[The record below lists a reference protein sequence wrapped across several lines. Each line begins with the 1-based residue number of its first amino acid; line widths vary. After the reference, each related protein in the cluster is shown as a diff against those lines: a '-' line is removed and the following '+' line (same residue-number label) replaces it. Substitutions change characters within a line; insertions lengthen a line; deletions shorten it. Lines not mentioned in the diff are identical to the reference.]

1 MASGRVEPLQ
11 VVEATRGVQLD
22 RGQARQ
28 ECDRLCLGADLP
40 RRRSR
45 AAAGGLLGPE
55 RRTHLVPA
63 FLDPENGTTR
73 DWLRAQAAKG
83 ATLVSMCDGSL
94 VVAGTGLLD
103 GRRATGQFASAD
115 KRREQFP
122 TVHWVANT
130 RFVHDGQFISSSGVS
145 ASLPTAMYLVEL
157 IAGAERALEVAH
169 THGLASYDGPAH
181 VSDAFHMGLGDLWLG
196 AKNYVL
202 GWPRDVYALELAS
215 GVDEVLSFTV
225 GSCMPY
231 SPSAGPWRQLPYR
244 DRGVAAGGGHHGF
257 DRRAARAC
265 AIGAERSTDA
275 TSGRHAAPPGAGLSC
290 SLPGRDRVAACRNWL
305 RSYGARGRSFQTL
318 GNLPTV
324 RHSAEL
330 KPLVYVG
337 FRRRTASIA
346 SDRPR

>member
-196 AKNYVL
+196 AKNYLL

-244 DRGVAAGGGHHGF
+244 DRGVAAEGGAPWFRSKSGPRMRHWGRAL
-257 DRRAARAC
+257 DRCDERQARSATRGRLELLASQA
-265 AIGAERSTDA
+265 AIGLQHAEIGCGA
-275 TSGRHAAPPGAGLSC
+275 TVHG
-290 SLPGRDRVAACRNWL
+290 V
-305 RSYGARGRSFQTL
+305 GRSRL
-318 GNLPTV
+318 LAICPPSATV
-324 RHSAEL
+324 RN
-330 KPLVYVG
+330 
-337 FRRRTASIA
+337 
-346 SDRPR
+346 